1 MAKSSKTSP
10 CLLKGKTVRGFEKSE
25 TYPFFCCFDFYNL
38 QLIWWLPW
46 NIAQLSSGFWTNDH
60 SSATPEAR
68 VNLYIYIYVYI
79 IGVSQRIFHKK
90 LRSTF
95 LGVAKCG
102 KCQAFSLQSLRVLS
116 THVGMASDRNESYFK
131 TTLLSQKKG
140 DPGPR
145 ILDSQPTW
153 CLQKLPKPATEK
165 QRYHPITTKDAYES
179 KPVENP

>member
-1 MAKSSKTSP
+1 M
-10 CLLKGKTVRGFEKSE
+10 
-25 TYPFFCCFDFYNL
+25 
-38 QLIWWLPW
+38 
-46 NIAQLSSGFWTNDH
+46 
-60 SSATPEAR
+60 
-68 VNLYIYIYVYI
+68 YI

-179 KPVENP
+179 KPVENPWRLAHHFDMFDLLKVIAVSMTCGWQGSSGCGSKQPLSRKLCVVPCSVQKETFLRIIL